1 MVNAGNAGIQA
12 SYSCSSALRVLSNYT
27 FTLWLIALYVSNCQ
41 APGPGPG
48 QVQSSQVQSGPF
60 RSIQVQSGPGQVQSG
75 PVQFRSSQVLTWTW
89 TWTKQKDLG

>member
-1 MVNAGNAGIQA
+1 MVNAGDAGIQA

-60 RSIQVQSGPGQVQSG
+60 RSSQVQV
-75 PVQFRSSQVLTWTW
+75 RSSQV
-89 TWTKQKDLG
+89 QSSSGPVRS